1 MAVQT
6 TQELTMSRLSKIN
19 VNEATGAAAD
29 LFANIK
35 RAMGRVPNAYATVG
49 THNPAVLAAALNG
62 DAVLA
67 KGSLDKRDVEAIKL
81 AVSEIAGCDYCVA
94 AHTAVGKMVGLSLEE
109 TKQVRAGIPTG
120 NAKRDALVSFV
131 RHVVSNSGTLE
142 RSRLDDVRAAGYS
155 EAQVVDALFAVSVIN
170 FTNLLNR
177 VNDTDLDF
185 PAVD

>member
-1 MAVQT
+1 
-6 TQELTMSRLSKIN
+6 MSRLSQIN

-67 KGSLDKRDVEAIKL
+67 KSSLDKPDVEAIKL

-94 AHTAVGKMVGLSLEE
+94 AHTVVGKMAGLSLEE
-109 TKQVRAGIPTG
+109 TKQVRAGEPTG
-120 NAKRDALVSFV
+120 HAKRDALVRFV
-131 RHVVSNSGTLE
+131 RHVVSSSGTVG
-142 RSRLDDVRAAGYS
+142 RSQLDAVREAGYS
-155 EAQVVDALFAVSVIN
+155 EAQVVDALFAISVIT

-185 PAVD
+185 PAVQ

>member
-1 MAVQT
+1 
-6 TQELTMSRLSKIN
+6 MSRLSQIN

-35 RAMGRVPNAYATVG
+35 RAAGRVPNAYATVG

-67 KGSLDKRDVEAIKL
+67 KSSLDKRDLEAIKL

-94 AHTAVGKMVGLSLEE
+94 AHTAIGKMVGLSLEE

-120 NAKRDALVSFV
+120 NAERDALVRFV
-131 RHVVSNSGTLE
+131 RHVVSSSGTVE
-142 RSRLDDVRAAGYS
+142 RSHLDDVRAAGYS
-155 EAQVVDALFAVSVIN
+155 EAQVVDALFAISVIG

-185 PAVD
+185 PAVQ

>member
-1 MAVQT
+1 
-6 TQELTMSRLSKIN
+6 MSRLSQVN

-29 LFANIK
+29 LFAAIK
-35 RAMGRVPNAYATVG
+35 KAVGRVPNAYATIG
-49 THNPAVLAAALNG
+49 THSPAALRATLDG
-62 DAVLA
+62 DAILA
-67 KGSLDKRDVEAIKL
+67 KSSLDKADVEAIKL